1 MWFKILPSEL
11 CGAGGG
17 GCTGGSAGS
26 SVLVPLHVQRQV
38 VGAREAAVAHAALE
52 GLGAG
57 VLAVVAGQLV
67 RAREPP
73 VAAFPRAF
81 VRLLTCATDE
91 EGGER
96 AAGNPGQGGSCCL
109 PRGFFQTQPLRRKV
123 CGFLMN

>member
-1 MWFKILPSEL
+1 MPSEL

-52 GLGAG
+52 GLGPG
-57 VLAVVAGQLV
+57 VLAVVAGQLI

-73 VAAFPRAF
+73 VAAFPGAF
-81 VRLLTCATDE
+81 VRLLTCATDQ
-91 EGGER
+91 EGKVSGQL
-96 AAGNPGQGGSCCL
+96 ATLDKAGSVVRQGVSFKLSLYGGRYVDS
-109 PRGFFQTQPLRRKV
+109 
-123 CGFLMN
+123 